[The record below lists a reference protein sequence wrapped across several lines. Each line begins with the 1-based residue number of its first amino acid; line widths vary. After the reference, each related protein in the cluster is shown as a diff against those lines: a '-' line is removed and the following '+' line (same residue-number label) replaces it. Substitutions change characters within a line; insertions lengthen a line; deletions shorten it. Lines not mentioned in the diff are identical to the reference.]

1 MEMFSQEM
9 FSKFAGIH
17 LGAQFI
23 DYESNLLNKTFLYM
37 VLILHITIQGIH
49 LTRPSFEIKR
59 NFLKNTLYLSHL
71 KDCLINSDTVFQRV
85 FIINLMQHVY
95 T

>member
-1 MEMFSQEM
+1 MFSQEM
-9 FSKFAGIH
+9 FSKFACIH

-71 KDCLINSDTVFQRV
+71 KDCLINSDTVF
-85 FIINLMQHVY
+85 
-95 T
+95 